1 MIRSVPDAIASVL
14 DRLANDTAALPAQE
28 DLTDR
33 ESSQAGMFNQLS
45 PKELGISTAQTVPMI
60 GQEQNVT
67 VSVGAVAAGE
77 LCPECSS
84 TVAHVE
90 GCLKCFSCG
99 YSKC

>member
-45 PKELGISTAQTVPMI
+45 PKELGIPTAQTVPMI

>member
-1 MIRSVPDAIASVL
+1 MP
-14 DRLANDTAALPAQE
+14 
-28 DLTDR
+28 
-33 ESSQAGMFNQLS
+33 
-45 PKELGISTAQTVPMI
+45 TAQTVPLI
-60 GQEQNVT
+60 GQEQTVT
-67 VSVGAVAAGE
+67 VSVAAAGAVAAGE